1 MTKAVGE
8 FLSRHR
14 YGLEWLHIGLVAGTL
29 CLVLPAFGWS
39 GGWFPTA
46 GRALLIFVVGTVCF
60 SQNIGLVHHF
70 VHHLPRGP
78 RRLGRATARFLNYLG
93 ALPYTQIRFAHRL
106 HHAHLGT
113 PLDPDRAGYETTT
126 TLARRLRYLFLVGPL
141 RRRYAPVDTSRALSA
156 MSAKRRT
163 EHQRQCARDWRMVAA
178 THLCLMVLYGLYYP
192 VLGAA
197 LLAANILSNAREMAE
212 HGHDGAAAHVDI
224 RVSPLGVL
232 LLSTP
237 GFWYHGLH
245 HADAGIHYLDLPR
258 AAHGREPQRDVPYV
272 RRRGA
277 LTYLV
282 HGR

>member
-1 MTKAVGE
+1 MTHSVGE
-8 FLSRHR
+8 FLSRHK
-14 YGLEWLHIGLVAGTL
+14 YGLEWLHIGLVAGTI
-29 CLVLPAFGWS
+29 CLVLPIIAWS
-39 GGWFPTA
+39 GGAIPTA
-46 GRALLIFVVGTVCF
+46 DRGLLIFVVATVCF

-93 ALPYTQIRFAHRL
+93 GLPYTQIRFAHRL

-113 PLDPDRAGYETTT
+113 PLDPDRAGYQTTT
-126 TLARRLRYLFLVGPL
+126 TLARRLRYLFLIGPL
-141 RRRYAPVDTSRALSA
+141 RHRYAPVDTTEALCA
-156 MSAKRRT
+156 MSPARRS
-163 EHQRQCARDWRMVAA
+163 EHQRRYERDWRMVAA
-178 THLCLMVLYGLYYP
+178 THLCLLVLYGLYYP
-192 VLGAA
+192 VLVAA
-197 LLAANILSNAREMAE
+197 LLIANVLSNAREMAE
-212 HGHDGAAAHVDI
+212 HGLDGAAAHVDI

-258 AAHGREPQRDVPYV
+258 AARRGAPRRPLPYV

-277 LTYLV
+277 LTYLFL
-282 HGR
+282 GR